1 MRVKRFLLFF
11 TTIVCS
17 FCVAAAVFAG
27 DRADAFTDTEQYRSI
42 DKAAGITLTA
52 LHDGSADHSAAGGA
66 APALSGPRSA
76 PERRYSLIDRSSEM
90 FLVLSVVE
98 KRVGNEKLLKR
109 IRDKLPEL
117 SDDRLQMIAS
127 FSEKID
133 ADDHSVQTD
142 IAFLILTTLIIFS

>member
-27 DRADAFTDTEQYRSI
+27 DRADAFTDTEQYLS
-42 DKAAGITLTA
+42 AGITLTA